1 MGKDRLE
8 ELIDLRDS
16 LEDAYI
22 RVTAE
27 IKSEQLA
34 NALVTLANNEGVMLY
49 LDRQN
54 LGDNIETANDHIGGG
69 Q

>member
-1 MGKDRLE
+1 MGKNRLE
-8 ELIDLRDS
+8 QLIELRDN
-16 LEDAYI
+16 LEDMYI
-22 RVTAE
+22 WVINEVKR
-27 IKSEQLA
+27 EQLS
-34 NALVTLANNEGVMLY
+34 NAIITLANNEGVMLY